1 MKPEDYLR
9 QSGRGGWLLP
19 WGLPKFHAWVK
30 AAAHIFV
37 PRWTISGKYN
47 IPRKGP
53 VIFAPNHISDVDAP
67 LVGLAVRWPLW
78 YMAKRELWGY
88 KPVVPLMNFFQAFP
102 VDPDSPDRAALRFA
116 EEVLGRG
123 AGLVM
128 FPEGKISKSGE
139 LGTILPG
146 AVQLALR
153 SRATVV
159 PVGIYGSQ
167 NVIPYGTVL
176 PRPTLHRVHV
186 HIGKPLDLQDLY
198 EMQGKA
204 ARMLASERLETGIL
218 EATAVAKARCEAR
231 QKR

>member
-1 MKPEDYLR
+1 M
-9 QSGRGGWLLP
+9 P
-19 WGLPKFHAWVK
+19 WGLPKFHPWVK
-30 AAAHIFV
+30 AAAHLFA

-47 IPRKGP
+47 IPRKGS

-78 YMAKRELWGY
+78 YMAKRELWKF

-102 VDPDSPDRAALRFA
+102 VDPESPDRAGLRFA
-116 EEVLGRG
+116 EEVLERKV
-123 AGLVM
+123 GLVV

-139 LGTILPG
+139 LGQILPG

-167 NVIPYGTVL
+167 NIIPYGTLV
-176 PRPTLHRVHV
+176 PRPTLKRVHV
-186 HIGKPLDLQDLY
+186 HIGKPLDLSDLY
-198 EMQGKA
+198 DIPGKE
-204 ARMLASERLETGIL
+204 ARRTASHRLETAIR
-218 EATAVAKARCEAR
+218 EATAVARDRCEP
-231 QKR
+231 KRMGEAA